1 MGGDSREVRTRGG
14 HYAKNDLLSR
24 ASVAAGRRREGRVE
38 RMDRAVD
45 SASVYSYH
53 ILFHQRLNQGS

>member
-1 MGGDSREVRTRGG
+1 MQ
-14 HYAKNDLLSR
+14 KNDLLSR

-38 RMDRAVD
+38 RMDRAVY

-53 ILFHQRLNQGS
+53 TLFHQRLNQGS